1 MDKKHLRGLKNLR
14 KTILSGLEANL
25 DKNLTLDFGRK
36 KKSPNLHP
44 NTETFDIFE
53 REKKKKQLL
62 FPLNS

>member
-36 KKSPNLHP
+36 KKITKFTPNVL
-44 NTETFDIFE
+44 NDFE
-53 REKKKKQLL
+53 NNRD
-62 FPLNS
+62 